1 MAVFQ
6 NSILTKIN
14 IGLPYSPRYFATVVP
29 SSNIVNEGQSI
40 TFSVTTRNV
49 YENETL
55 YWDNVGTTNG
65 FDFVGGNNSGQF
77 TVSNNRANVTLTLVN
92 DITTEGFE
100 TIIFNVRQ
108 GNVSGPILATA
119 NTVNVVDTS
128 ITLVV
133 NGSVTPST
141 TLVSEGQAVTFNVTT
156 GNIFDGTVIYWTNAG
171 NTTSSDFVEGV
182 NSGSFTI
189 NSNAGSFSLN
199 LVADRTTEGVE
210 TIIPQIRIG
219 SPSGN
224 IIATSNIVYVSDTS
238 LTPIPTYSIIE
249 SASSVNEGQSVT
261 YNVYTS
267 NVDNGTVLYWTNSG
281 TSTTSDFSGGTNSG
295 NFTINANTGSFS
307 VTTLE
312 DYTTEGSETIIINLR
327 TGSISGNV
335 VATANTVTI
344 NDTSLTQI
352 PTYAVVP
359 TSTLISE
366 GQAVTFNITTSNV
379 ASGTTLYWTNNGST
393 NSSDFTEGVNNGS
406 VQIISGSGSV
416 TFTLVEDY
424 TTEGPENIIFNLR
437 TNSISGTIV
446 ATASTVTVSDTSI
459 TLIPTYEVIPTT
471 TSVNEGSNVTFNV
484 NTSNVFNN
492 TTLYWTNSGT
502 TTGPDFSGG
511 NNSGSFTIRGNT
523 GNVTLSLVAD
533 QTTEGPETIIFRVRT
548 GSTSGSIVATA
559 DTVTVNDT
567 SLTLIPIY
575 EVTPN
580 VTTLNEGQSV
590 RFTVNTANVPNGN
603 VVYWTNAGTTGIGD
617 FIEGVNSGS
626 FTISSNTGSVT
637 LTSRNDLITEGDETI
652 IIQIRNNSISGPI
665 VATSSTVTIIDTS
678 LSQPSYSLS
687 ANTASVSEGEEVLFT
702 INTANV
708 LSGTT
713 LYWSTAGNVNATD
726 FTILSNTG
734 SFSIIS
740 NTGNVSLTLRE
751 DLSTEG
757 NESLVFQVRIDSI
770 TGNIV
775 ANTNVT
781 VIDTSTAEP
790 PVVEYLVVAGG
801 GGGGAKGYSVSASPF
816 AIAGGGGGGGVLC
829 GFSCD
834 NSPLSPSTTY
844 TVQVGGGGIGG
855 CYCGVCNG
863 GTYYAGT
870 GTDSCITNIGPGG
883 STVIAYGGGGGGSS
897 CGSGA
902 GCLGSINWRCT
913 PGDPGGSGGGPGRYA
928 PSITIAPGTP
938 GYPVV
943 AGAGYV
949 SPTGCRQGYPS
960 GLSNGNAHGS
970 AGGGAGGA
978 GLNCGVSPTTGLP
991 STNYAG
997 PGGPGLYWPGTNSYY
1012 GGGGGGGGSIAIFN
1026 TYGCGGIGGGGPGGQ
1041 QCSPPSGGTSYCYK
1055 LAADGSTNTGGGGGG
1070 GVGNACTR
1078 SIPPAS
1084 SPSCAECDPKARGGS
1099 GGSGIV
1105 IIKYLGPQR
1114 ATGGT
1119 VTRSGGYTCHVFT
1132 SSGTLVT
1139 Y

>member
-1 MAVFQ
+1 MAVFK

-14 IGLPYSPRYFATVVP
+14 IGLPYSPRFFASVVP
-29 SSNIVNEGQSI
+29 SSNIVNEGQSV

-49 YENETL
+49 YDDAIL

-77 TVSNNRANVTLTLVN
+77 TVSNNQANVTLTLVN

-141 TLVSEGQAVTFNVTT
+141 ELVSEGQAVTFNVTT

-199 LVADRTTEGVE
+199 LVADRTTEGIE

-224 IIATSNIVYVSDTS
+224 IIATSNVVYVSDTS

-249 SASSVNEGQSVT
+249 STSSVNEGQSVT

-295 NFTINANTGSFS
+295 NFSINSNTGSFS

-312 DYTTEGSETIIINLR
+312 DYTTEGSETIIIRLR
-327 TGSISGNV
+327 TDSISGNI

-352 PTYAVVP
+352 PTYDVVP

-393 NSSDFTEGVNNGS
+393 NASDFTEGVNNGS
-406 VQIISGSGSV
+406 VQIISGAGSV

-424 TTEGPENIIFNLR
+424 TTEGPEDIIFNLR
-437 TNSISGTIV
+437 ANSISGTIL

-459 TLIPTYEVIPTT
+459 TLIPTYEAIPTT
-471 TSVNEGSNVTFNV
+471 TSVNEGSSVTFNV

-533 QTTEGPETIIFRVRT
+533 ETTEGPETIIFRVRT

-567 SLTLIPIY
+567 SITLIPIY
-575 EVTPN
+575 QVSPN
-580 VTTLNEGQSV
+580 VATLNEGQSV

-603 VVYWTNAGTTGIGD
+603 VVYWTNAGNTGIGD

-626 FTISSNTGSVT
+626 FSISSNTGSVT
-637 LTSRNDLITEGDETI
+637 LTLRNDLITEGDETI
-652 IIQIRNNSISGPI
+652 ILQIRNNSTSGPI

-687 ANTASVSEGEEVLFT
+687 ANTVALNEGQEVFFT

-708 LSGTT
+708 ADGTT
-713 LYWSTAGNVNATD
+713 LYWTNGGNTNATD
-726 FTILSNTG
+726 FVSLSNSG
-734 SFSIIS
+734 SFTIRG
-740 NTGNVSLTLRE
+740 NTGNVSISLRE
-751 DLSTEG
+751 DLTTEG
-757 NESLVFQVRIDSI
+757 TENILFQVRTVS
-770 TGNIV
+770 TSGNIV
-775 ANTNVT
+775 ANTV
-781 VIDTSTAEP
+781 VLVYDTSTADP
-790 PVVEYLVVAGG
+790 PVVEYLAVGGGGGGGSQSYSSVASPSGCGGGGGGGGFACGYSCDNSPLTPGATYVVTIGAGGLGAIYYGCCATSTTYGSPGSSSCITGISPATGLQPAGGDVIALGGGGGGSKCGGGTTGCKRCGPGDSGASGGGGAGGPDCQQSPTFCAPLGGSGSFGYDGQRQGYPGGGGPPSINGKGGGGAGQPGYTLGLAPSSDQPPNGSLDGNYAGPGGSGRCWQGTGQYYAGG
-801 GGGGAKGYSVSASPF
+801 GGGGA
-816 AIAGGGGGGGVLC
+816 GVAV
-829 GFSCD
+829 F
-834 NSPLSPSTTY
+834 Y
-844 TVQVGGGGIGG
+844 
-855 CYCGVCNG
+855 
-863 GTYYAGT
+863 
-870 GTDSCITNIGPGG
+870 
-883 STVIAYGGGGGGSS
+883 AYGRAS
-897 CGSGA
+897 CG
-902 GCLGSINWRCT
+902 
-913 PGDPGGSGGGPGRYA
+913 
-928 PSITIAPGTP
+928 
-938 GYPVV
+938 
-943 AGAGYV
+943 
-949 SPTGCRQGYPS
+949 
-960 GLSNGNAHGS
+960 
-970 AGGGAGGA
+970 GGGAGGQV
-978 GLNCGVSPTTGLP
+978 CQVPTPTSRFCFKLADP
-991 STNYAG
+991 
-997 PGGPGLYWPGTNSYY
+997 
-1012 GGGGGGGGSIAIFN
+1012 GSI
-1026 TYGCGGIGGGGPGGQ
+1026 
-1041 QCSPPSGGTSYCYK
+1041 
-1055 LAADGSTNTGGGGGG
+1055 NTGGGGGG
-1070 GVGNACTR
+1070 GSGHTCSLCGACY
-1078 SIPPAS
+1078 A
-1084 SPSCAECDPKARGGS
+1084 CGGC

-1119 VTRSGGYTCHVFT
+1119 VCCLGGYTCHIFT
-1132 SSGTLVT
+1132 SSGSLVVDS
-1139 Y
+1139 